1 VASSG
6 ALAHHRV
13 DQESR
18 KEVNLETPQLD
29 IGLVTADASK
39 ARRFYGDV
47 LGFDEEDSRS
57 LGGDAVQYRFRAGD
71 QLIKLMDLPKE
82 LESHPSGIYDR
93 IGYRVIAIF
102 VDDLEALRERIHTTG
117 RETTEPRVIVG
128 DLAIS
133 FAKDA
138 DNNMLELIGLP
149 ERQGD
154 ALGNRL
160 QIGLTVG
167 DAEKS
172 RDFYGRVLG
181 LSEQPQMDMGKGLTR
196 YAFSAGSTT
205 LKFWC
210 PGDGVPRASGPID
223 RAVGI
228 RFVTFSVPDL
238 DGLSSDL
245 ESRKANIAVE
255 PTRLANGSRI
265 MFVEDPDGN
274 WIEFTEPEERVL

>member
-1 VASSG
+1 V
-6 ALAHHRV
+6 
-13 DQESR
+13 
-18 KEVNLETPQLD
+18 KLEKPQLD

-39 ARRFYGDV
+39 ARSFYGEI
-47 LGFDEEDSRS
+47 LGYPEEEPQSF
-57 LGGDAVQYRFRAGD
+57 GGDAVQYRFRAGD
-71 QLIKLMDLPKE
+71 QLLKLMDLPEKPE
-82 LESHPSGIYDR
+82 TQPTGIYDR
-93 IGYRVIAIF
+93 IGYRVLAVF
-102 VDDLEALRERIHTTG
+102 VDDLPALRERIHESG
-117 RETTEPRVIVG
+117 RKSTEPTVIVG

-138 DNNMLELIGLP
+138 DGNMLELIGLP
-149 ERQGD
+149 EPQGD

-160 QIGLTVG
+160 QIGLTVA
-167 DAEKS
+167 DVEKS

-181 LSEQPQMDMGKGLTR
+181 LAEQPQMEMGKGLTR

-210 PGDGVPRASGPID
+210 PGDGLPRGSGPID

-228 RFVTFSVPDL
+228 RFVTFTVADL
-238 DGLSSDL
+238 DGLCGDL
-245 ESRKANIAVE
+245 ESCGAPVIVA

-274 WIEFTEPEERVL
+274 WIEFAEHTGSAP